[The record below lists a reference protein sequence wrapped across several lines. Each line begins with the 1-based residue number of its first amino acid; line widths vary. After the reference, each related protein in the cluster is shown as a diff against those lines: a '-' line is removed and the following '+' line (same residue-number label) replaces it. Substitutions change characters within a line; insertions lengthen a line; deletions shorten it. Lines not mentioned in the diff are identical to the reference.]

1 MMRLFSRT
9 GLLVAAA
16 VLLTAPLSK
25 LPARSGTANTFKGE
39 VTDTFCAQNGSH
51 DEMMAKMPSMG
62 RDKETCA
69 KQCTKIGGK
78 YVLYDGAQ
86 KRIYKLDDQAKA
98 EAFAGKQVRVS
109 GTLEGDAIRV
119 AHVEALG

>member
-1 MMRLFSRT
+1 MKRLFSRT
-9 GLLVAAA
+9 GFLVAAA

-25 LPARSGTANTFKGE
+25 LPARSGTAATFRGE
-39 VTDTFCAQNGSH
+39 VTDTFCAQSGSH
-51 DEMMAKMPSMG
+51 DQMMAKMASMG

-69 KQCTKIGGK
+69 KQCTKIGAK
-78 YVLYDGAQ
+78 YVLYDESQ
-86 KRIYKLDDQAKA
+86 KRVYKLDDQGKA
-98 EAFAGKQVRVS
+98 EAFAGKKVQVS